1 VASGVRLSSN
11 RGRDGGGCSPRFYR
25 RAHWKRR
32 PGQEQNQQPY
42 DRDQDEHKRH
52 ETAHHGPIA
61 KSVVLYHMA
70 SRQAM
75 AGAQLV
81 LSGVDALQQA
91 GVVVHRAA
99 ALAEQQGHHLHAS
112 DVAGALLP
120 PLSPLLCCL
129 SIASCLSDGRRPWRE
144 L

>member
-1 VASGVRLSSN
+1 
-11 RGRDGGGCSPRFYR
+11 
-25 RAHWKRR
+25 
-32 PGQEQNQQPY
+32 
-42 DRDQDEHKRH
+42 
-52 ETAHHGPIA
+52 
-61 KSVVLYHMA
+61 MA

-112 DVAGALLP
+112 DVAVALLP